1 MYPKPLIAAVALG
14 AASLAGAGQ
23 AQAADLTISCGAVG
37 TELTLC
43 QQGVRAWEEAT
54 GHSVDIVSTP
64 NSSTERL
71 SLYQQIL
78 SANSR
83 DIDVLQIDVIWP
95 GLLGNHLLDLA
106 EVLGEDA
113 AEGHFPAIVEN
124 NTVGG
129 RLVALPWFT
138 DAGVLYY
145 RADLLEQYGFEPP
158 ETWQEL
164 TEIARTIQ
172 DAEREAGNGRMHGF
186 VFQGR
191 AYEGLT
197 CNALE
202 WIASFGGGTLVEADG
217 EISINND
224 RAAAALDLAAS
235 WIGEISPSGVLN
247 YTEEEARGVFQGGN
261 AVFMRNWP
269 YAWALAQS
277 EGSEV
282 RGKVGVVKLPHGGE
296 GGSAA
301 ASGGDNQSAAA
312 SGGETQSAAT
322 LGGWNL
328 AVSRYS
334 ENPELAADLVA
345 FLTGHDEQK
354 RRAIQGAYNPT
365 LAALY
370 QDEEVL
376 EAVPFFG
383 ELYDTFVNAVARPS
397 AVTGDAYGRVSNAF
411 FSTSHDVLSGSKSG
425 EQAVADL
432 ERDLSRVKRR
442 NW

>member
-1 MYPKPLIAAVALG
+1 MMYKKPLIAAIALG

-43 QQGVRAWEEAT
+43 QQGVRAWEEQT
-54 GHSVDIVSTP
+54 GYSVDIVSTP

-83 DIDVLQIDVIWP
+83 DIDVFQIDVIWP

-124 NTVGG
+124 NTVDG

-172 DAEREAGNGRMHGF
+172 DAERAAGNGRMHGY

-217 EISINND
+217 EISINNAQ
-224 RAAAALDLAAS
+224 AAAALDLAAS
-235 WIGEISPSGVLN
+235 WIGEISPRGALN

-296 GGSAA
+296 E
-301 ASGGDNQSAAA
+301 AS
-312 SGGETQSAAT
+312 QSAAT

-354 RRAIQGAYNPT
+354 RRAIEGAYNPT

-411 FSTSHDVLSGSKSG
+411 FSASHDVLSGSRSG

-432 ERDLSRVKRR
+432 ERELSRIKRR

>member
-1 MYPKPLIAAVALG
+1 MLKKSLLSAIALG
-14 AASLAGAGQ
+14 SAALAATGQ
-23 AQAADLTISCGAVG
+23 AQAADVTISCGAVG
-37 TELTLC
+37 AELTLC
-43 QQGVRAWEEAT
+43 QEGVRAWEEKT
-54 GHSVDIVSTP
+54 GHSVDVVSTP

-83 DIDVLQIDVIWP
+83 DIDVFQIDVIWP
-95 GLLGNHLLDLA
+95 GLLANHLLDLR
-106 EVLGEDA
+106 EVLGDEA
-113 AEGHFPAIVEN
+113 GEGHFPTIIEN
-124 NTVGG
+124 NTVDG
-129 RLVALPWFT
+129 RLVAMPWFT

-145 RADLLEQYGFEPP
+145 RKDLLEQYGFEAP
-158 ETWQEL
+158 ETWQQL
-164 TEIARTIQ
+164 TEIAREIQ
-172 DAEREAGNGRMHGF
+172 DAERAAGNERMHGF

-191 AYEGLT
+191 AYEGLSV
-197 CNALE
+197 NALE
-202 WIASFGGGTLVEADG
+202 WVASHGGGGLVERDG
-217 EISINND
+217 EISINNEQ
-224 RAAAALDLAAS
+224 AAAALELAAS
-235 WIGEISPSGVLN
+235 WVGEIAPSGVLN

-269 YAWALAQS
+269 YAWSLAQS
-277 EGSEV
+277 DGSEV
-282 RGKVGVVKLPHGGE
+282 RGKVGVTQLPAGADGT
-296 GGSAA
+296 SAA
-301 ASGGDNQSAAA
+301 G
-312 SGGETQSAAT
+312 

-334 ENPELAADLVA
+334 ENPELAVDLVA
-345 FLTGHDEQK
+345 FLAGFEEQK
-354 RRAIQGAYNPT
+354 RRAIEGAYNPT

-370 QDEEVL
+370 EDEAVL

-411 FSTSHDVLSGSKSG
+411 FSATHDVLSGSRSG